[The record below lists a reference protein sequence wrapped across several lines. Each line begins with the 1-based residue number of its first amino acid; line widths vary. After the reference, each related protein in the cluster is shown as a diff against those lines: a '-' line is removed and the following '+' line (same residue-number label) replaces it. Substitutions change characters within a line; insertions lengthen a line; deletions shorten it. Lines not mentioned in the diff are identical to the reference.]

1 MKKVKIVCTIGPACS
16 TFEMLCSMAEEGMNV
31 ARFNFSHGSYEE
43 HKARLDLVREVERK
57 MGSPIAT
64 LLDTKGP
71 EIRTGTLQEGAVF
84 LKKGQDF
91 VLTTRDVVGNDK
103 EVFVNYANL
112 PIESSVDQDIY
123 IDDGTLH
130 LKVTEISE
138 NDVHCTVIV
147 GGELGER
154 KGVNIPGAS
163 ISLPAL
169 SEKDRSDI
177 CWGLKNDME
186 YIAVSF
192 VKNQKDIMD
201 VRKVIEEAGG
211 TMKIIAKIETRQA
224 VDGID
229 EILDV
234 VDGVMIARG
243 DLGVEIPT
251 EEVPLVQKEIIDLC
265 RSKGKA
271 VIVATQMLDS
281 MIRNPRPT
289 RAEASDVANAVLDGA
304 DAVMLS
310 GETAKGT
317 YPLKSV
323 ETMRRIV
330 ERVEKDIELWQHP
343 LHRKQLSTGVPDAVS
358 GASVEVA
365 REMGAAAIISLT
377 RSGSTAQMISKHRPP
392 CKIIGATPVL
402 RTWRELALYWGV
414 EPLRVENIS
423 NQEQAIDN
431 VFSLCL
437 ENKLLKEGDIV
448 VVTAGVPMGIP
459 GTTNMLQVHTVG
471 RILVK
476 GLSLLKKEAFG
487 VVKKANTPEEAL
499 EKMERG
505 NILVVSQTDKD
516 FVPAMRKAA
525 AIITEHGGLTCHAAI
540 VALELG
546 IPCVVSASNAL
557 SVLEDGMMV
566 TVDGFRGVVYA
577 GSVRL
582 RA

>member
-43 HKARLDLVREVERK
+43 HKARLELVREVERK
-57 MGSPIAT
+57 IGSPIAT

-71 EIRTGTLQEGAVF
+71 EIRTGTLQEGAIF

-317 YPLKSV
+317 YPLRSV

>member
-1 MKKVKIVCTIGPACS
+1 
-16 TFEMLCSMAEEGMNV
+16 MNV

-317 YPLKSV
+317 YPLRSV

>member
-317 YPLKSV
+317 YPLRSV